1 MSDQE
6 KREKGIAF
14 FKQLTAGAENPP
26 KLVKGAMPEKF
37 TNYTLEHLFGDVWQ
51 GEELNLEQRSLI
63 TCTILVALNR
73 EAEQRIHF
81 PGAKNLGVQRE
92 QLEAMITHAAH
103 YAGWPVAA
111 SAFRVLAEVWPVEE

>member
-1 MSDQE
+1 MS
-6 KREKGIAF
+6 
-14 FKQLTAGAENPP
+14 
-26 KLVKGAMPEKF
+26 KGAMPEKF
-37 TNYTLEHLFGDVWQ
+37 IDYTLEHLFGDVWQ
-51 GEELNLEQRSLI
+51 GDELSLEQRSLI

-81 PGAKNLGVQRE
+81 PGARNLGVKRD

>member
-1 MSDQE
+1 MSDPE

-14 FKQLTAGAENPP
+14 FKKLTEGAPNPP
-26 KLVKGAMPEKF
+26 SLSKGAMPEKF
-37 TNYTLEHLFGDVWQ
+37 INYTLEHLFGDVWQ
-51 GEELNLEQRSLI
+51 GDELNLEQRSLI

-81 PGAKNLGVQRE
+81 PGAKNLGVKRE

-111 SAFRVLAEVWPVEE
+111 SALRVLAEVWPIEE